1 MNIDITILT
10 TGFGVLVILTT
21 ALTELFKGM
30 FDKLP
35 PQITATVTALIL
47 TVCAVM
53 AYLSITGIT
62 PQWYMIAGAVVGGLF
77 VSYSAQFGFDK
88 FKEII
93 KLIGG
98 GKNDKI

>member
-1 MNIDITILT
+1 MSIDITILT
-10 TGFGVLVILTT
+10 TAFGVLVILTT

-30 FDKLP
+30 FSKLP
-35 PQITATVTALIL
+35 SQITATVIALLL

-53 AYLSITGIT
+53 AYISISGIA
-62 PQWYMIAGAVVGGLF
+62 PQWYMFAGAVIAGLF
-77 VSYSAQFGFDK
+77 VSYSAQYGFDK

-98 GKNDKI
+98 GKK